1 MKMVILTGRLCLFAI
16 TTLATTGLAFAEAPR
31 WYDSRYSYVL
41 INQDVR
47 DALKEFGRN
56 LSIPV
61 VLSDRI
67 RGQVRGEI
75 RAATAGGF
83 LDRLTQANG
92 LIWYFDGSILH
103 INTSDEFSTEII
115 GIGRAN
121 GRSVIDEIER
131 LDLMDGRFSV
141 RATAN
146 APALRVSGPP
156 PFIAMVKQVAAS
168 VQPPPAT
175 QTDDP
180 RVRIFRG
187 GQRDEV
193 TADLAERDRQTAANS
208 DSNSNATTPSGGD
221 RR

>member
-1 MKMVILTGRLCLFAI
+1 MKMVILTGRLYVFAI
-16 TTLATTGLAFAEAPR
+16 ATLASAGLASAEAPR
-31 WYDSRYSYVL
+31 WYDGRYSYLL

-56 LSIPV
+56 LSLPV

-75 RAATAGGF
+75 REETAGGF
-83 LDRLTQANG
+83 LDKLTQANG

-115 GIGRAN
+115 NIGRAN
-121 GRSVIDEIER
+121 GGTVIDEIER
-131 LDLMDGRFSV
+131 LDLMDERFSV

-156 PFIAMVKQVAAS
+156 PFIAMVKQVVS
-168 VQPPPAT
+168 TVQPPPET
-175 QTDDP
+175 QVDDP

-193 TADLAERDRQTAANS
+193 AADLADKGRETAGHSKQATAQQE
-208 DSNSNATTPSGGD
+208 SN
-221 RR
+221 R

>member
-1 MKMVILTGRLCLFAI
+1 MFAI
-16 TTLATTGLAFAEAPR
+16 AILASTCPAAAGTAR

-47 DALKEFGRN
+47 DALMEFGRN

-61 VLSDRI
+61 ILSDKI

-75 RAATAGGF
+75 RSETAGGF
-83 LDRLTQANG
+83 LDRLTQGNG
-92 LIWYFDGSILH
+92 LIWYFDGSVLH
-103 INTSDEFSTEII
+103 VNTSDEFSTQII
-115 GIGRAN
+115 NIGRAN
-121 GRSVIDEIER
+121 GGAVIDEIER
-131 LDLMDGRFSV
+131 LGLMDKRFSV

-156 PFIAMVKQVAAS
+156 PFIAMVKQVVAS

-175 QTDDP
+175 QMDDP

-187 GQRDEV
+187 GQHDEV
-193 TADLAERDRQTAANS
+193 ADDLTGKDRRTAANS
-208 DSNSNATTPSGGD
+208 NTNATSAGE
-221 RR
+221 

>member
-1 MKMVILTGRLCLFAI
+1 MKMVMLMGRACVFAI
-16 TTLATTGLAFAEAPR
+16 ATLASTGHAFAEAPR

-56 LSIPV
+56 LSLPV

-75 RAATAGGF
+75 REQTAGGF
-83 LDRLTQANG
+83 LDKLTQANG

-103 INTSDEFSTEII
+103 INASDEFSTQII
-115 GIGRAN
+115 NIGRAN

-131 LDLMDGRFSV
+131 LDLMDERFSV

-168 VQPPPAT
+168 IQPPPAM
-175 QTDDP
+175 QVDDP

-193 TADLAERDRQTAANS
+193 TADLVETDRQTAANS
-208 DSNSNATTPSGGD
+208 NTSSNTSAPSGGD

>member
-1 MKMVILTGRLCLFAI
+1 MKSVILAGRLCVFAI
-16 TTLATTGLAFAEAPR
+16 ATLASAGLASAETPR
-31 WYDSRYSYVL
+31 WYDSRYNYVL

-56 LSIPV
+56 LSLPV
-61 VLSDRI
+61 VLSNSI

-75 RAATAGGF
+75 RAATAGDF
-83 LDRLTQANG
+83 LDKLTQANG

-103 INTSDEFSTEII
+103 INTSDEFSTQII
-115 GIGRAN
+115 DIGRAS
-121 GRSVIDEIER
+121 GRSVIDEIAR
-131 LDLMDGRFSV
+131 LDLMDERFSV

-156 PFIAMVKQVAAS
+156 PFIGMVKQVVS
-168 VQPPPAT
+168 TVQPPPAT

-193 TADLAERDRQTAANS
+193 ADDLTDNGRETAAS
-208 DSNSNATTPSGGD
+208 SKKSNTPGEQ
-221 RR
+221 

>member
-1 MKMVILTGRLCLFAI
+1 MKNVMLARSFCMFAVSILAISTPTFA
-16 TTLATTGLAFAEAPR
+16 GAPP
-31 WYDSRYSYVL
+31 WYNSGYSYVL

-61 VLSDRI
+61 VVSERI

-75 RAATAGGF
+75 RAETAKDF

-92 LIWYFDGSILH
+92 LTWYFDGSILH
-103 INTSDEFSTEII
+103 INASDEFSTQII
-115 GIGRAN
+115 DIGRAE
-121 GRSVIDEIER
+121 GRSVIHEIER
-131 LDLMDGRFSV
+131 LELMDDRFSI

-156 PFIAMVKQVAAS
+156 AFIAMVKQVVSS
-168 VQPPPAT
+168 VQPPPRA
-175 QTDDP
+175 QVDDP

-187 GQRDEV
+187 GQHKEV
-193 TADLAERDRQTAANS
+193 EADLVEDGRQATNS
-208 DSNSNATTPSGGD
+208 QTSDTQQEGK
-221 RR
+221 R